1 MFGVGSDVEMGVE
14 PAGPGGRTQA
24 MSDKPLLCVDY
35 TPTRIF
41 RGLDIPV
48 STITEGARDGV
59 VRPAPRGGRGYGP
72 DHSPHTSVVCG
83 FFLSAI

>member
-1 MFGVGSDVEMGVE
+1 
-14 PAGPGGRTQA
+14 

-59 VRPAPRGGRGYGP
+59 VRPAPRGGRGPAICPLYGYEP
-72 DHSPHTSVVCG
+72 LVTQKLD
-83 FFLSAI
+83 